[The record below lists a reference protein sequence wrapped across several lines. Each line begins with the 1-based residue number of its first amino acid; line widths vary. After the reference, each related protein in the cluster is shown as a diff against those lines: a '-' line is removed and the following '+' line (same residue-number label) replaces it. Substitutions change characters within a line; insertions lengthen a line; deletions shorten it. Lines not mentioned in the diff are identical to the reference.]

1 MKKILQILLG
11 TAMVAAAVLSCKKD
25 ELKQETLEVSPSEA
39 LRFLAKGNEDA
50 VLTIS
55 TNASTYEVDAEKWV
69 ITQKDGNKLSVNVE
83 DNKSAERSCDMT
95 ISAGTAEPVVI
106 KITQAAGEAD
116 AISVAPTSLLFRAS
130 GDEPKKLTVTTNVE
144 GWTYVADFGKNE
156 QKDWFTVTPD
166 DADPKSLTVKVR
178 DYTETDGERTGSID
192 FSAGDAKTSVRVTQT
207 AKDKVEVT
215 PSEPLDFTWNDAE
228 RKTIEVMTNAAS
240 WDVAVEPG
248 AESWINT
255 QKEGMTLTISV
266 EVNDSE
272 SERNGKVTVSAG
284 NAVPVEIKVTQTGK
298 PAPVDGKLADQTS
311 TDDPV
316 RVTMKQGAAAYTVT
330 PVLKLDSALEDAG
343 SMTLYY
349 DEQVLNN
356 WNEFGGRPQCTRLPE
371 DSYTL
376 PEEGFTIPAGQ
387 TDVQL
392 PIEINL
398 ENLEYETSYMLVLK
412 VQAKSDNI
420 GDVSCGYDGLRYI
433 ITTAKGPAKPVDH
446 STRKNVA
453 ILEVND
459 VNPLS
464 LLEVKFTDGSLFF
477 DGVVLF
483 SSNIQ
488 YDADGNSVEL
498 YHNPNV
504 QTLLQQRDTYIKPLQ
519 DAGIEVYLSILGN
532 HTPARVSNLLPATAE
547 DFAAQ
552 VADAINTYH
561 LDGVFLDDEYGSSY
575 GTGAYTDVF
584 YPYTNSI
591 STREKQYSEFGY
603 ILKQTLKEEC
613 EGNPK
618 VILYQVNDEEWYNY
632 SGTPANE
639 YLDLLIPD
647 HNGTTAQYY
656 GPRNMNLAK
665 ENMAFVTWNCRTYG
679 LDENKATGNL
689 YPTSN
694 NMVKKALSD
703 GNWMGWYNLNLD
715 PTSGD
720 GYFNWMNNT
729 VRLMQFYAYYAFDG
743 AEIATPTGYYRK
755 INPGAGDGQFDPN
768 RYEYDGFYSGSD
780 WRDYVPEE

>member
-1 MKKILQILLG
+1 MLG

-25 ELKQETLEVSPSEA
+25 EIKQETLEVSPSKD
-39 LRFLAKGNEDA
+39 LQFLAKGNEDA

-55 TNASTYEVDAEKWV
+55 ASASSYEVDAEDWV
-69 ITQKDGNKLSVNVE
+69 ITRKNGNKLSVNVR

-144 GWTYVADFGKNE
+144 DWTYVADFGKNE
-156 QKDWFTVTPD
+156 QEDWFTVTPD
-166 DADPKSLTVKVR
+166 DADPKSLTVTVT

-192 FSAGDAKTSVRVTQT
+192 FSAGEAKVSVPVRQS
-207 AKDKVEVT
+207 ARDMVEVT
-215 PSEPLDFTWNDAE
+215 PSEPLTFSWNDAE
-228 RKTIEVMTNAAS
+228 GVALEVTTTADS
-240 WDVAVEPG
+240 WDAAVDTDG
-248 AESWINT
+248 KGWITTN
-255 QKEGMTLTISV
+255 KENSTLTISV
-266 EVNDSE
+266 SPNDSE
-272 SERNGKVTVSAG
+272 SSRSGKVTVSAG
-284 NAVPVEIKVTQTGK
+284 NAVPVEIQVTQTAK
-298 PAPVDGKLADQTS
+298 PAPVNGKLADQTS
-311 TDDPV
+311 TEDPV
-316 RVTMKQGAAAYTVT
+316 RVTMEQGAATYTVT

-349 DEQVLNN
+349 DEAGVDN
-356 WNEFGGRPQCTRLPE
+356 WNVGGTPECAKLPE
-371 DSYTL
+371 GSYTL
-376 PEEGFTIPAGQ
+376 PEEGFTIPDGQ

-420 GDVSCGYDGLRYI
+420 GDVSCGNDGLRYI
-433 ITTAKGPAKPVDH
+433 ITTAKAPAEPVDH
-446 STRKNVA
+446 STRKNLA

-477 DGVVLF
+477 DAVALF

-488 YDADGNSVEL
+488 YNKELGKVEL

-504 QTLLQQRDTYIKPLQ
+504 QALLDGYETYIKPLQ

-532 HTPARVSNLLPATAE
+532 HTPAWLSNLLPETAKL
-547 DFAAQ
+547 FAAQ

-561 LDGVFLDDEYGSSY
+561 LDGVLLDDEYKGTY
-575 GTGAYTDVF
+575 GAGEYTNLF
-584 YPYTNSI
+584 YPYTNYYLNI
-591 STREKQYSEFGY
+591 ENQYSEFGY
-603 ILKQTLKEEC
+603 ILKQTLKEQC
-613 EGNPK
+613 AGNPK
-618 VILYQVNDEEWYNY
+618 VVFYQVSDVEWHDYN
-632 SGTPANE
+632 GTPVNQF
-639 YLDLLIPD
+639 LDLLIPD
-647 HNGTTAQYY
+647 HNGTVAKYY
-656 GPRNMNLAK
+656 GSRNMNLAK
-665 ENMAFVTWNCRTYG
+665 ENMAYVSWNCRTYG
-679 LDENKATGNL
+679 FGNASTNKL
-689 YPTSN
+689 PS
-694 NMVKKALSD
+694 LSD
-703 GNWMGWYNLNLD
+703 KTIVNSLSEGNWVGWYNLNLD

-729 VRLMQFYAYYAFDG
+729 VRLMQLYAYSAFDG
-743 AEIATPTGYYRK
+743 AEIATPTGYYK
-755 INPGAGDGQFDPN
+755 KVGDGQFDPK

-780 WRDYVPEE
+780 WRDYLP

>member
-1 MKKILQILLG
+1 MLG
-11 TAMVAAAVLSCKKD
+11 IAMVAAAVLSCKKD
-25 ELKQETLEVSPSEA
+25 EIKQETLEVSPSKD
-39 LRFLAKGNEDA
+39 LQFLAKGNEDA

-55 TNASTYEVDAEKWV
+55 ASASSYEVDAEDWV
-69 ITQKDGNKLSVNVE
+69 ITRKNGNKLSVNVR

-130 GDEPKKLTVTTNVE
+130 GNEPQTLTVTTNVE
-144 GWTYVADFGKNE
+144 DWTYVADFGKNE

-166 DADPKSLTVKVR
+166 DADPKSLTVTVT

-192 FSAGDAKTSVRVTQT
+192 FSAGEAKVSVPVRQS
-207 AKDKVEVT
+207 ARDMVEVT
-215 PSEPLDFTWNDAE
+215 PSEPLTFSWNDAE
-228 RKTIEVMTNAAS
+228 GVALEVTTTADS
-240 WDVAVEPG
+240 WDVAVD
-248 AESWINT
+248 ADAQSWIT
-255 QKEGMTLTISV
+255 TDKENATLTISV
-266 EVNDSE
+266 SPNDSE
-272 SERNGKVTVSAG
+272 SSRSGKVTVSAG
-284 NAVPVEIKVTQTGK
+284 NAEPVEIQVTQTGK
-298 PAPVDGKLADQTS
+298 PAPVNGQLADQTS

-316 RVTMKQGAAAYTVT
+316 RVTMEQGATAYTVT
-330 PVLKLDSALEDAG
+330 PVLKLASALEDAG
-343 SMTLYY
+343 NITLYY
-349 DEQVLNN
+349 DEAVVDT
-356 WNEFGGRPQCTRLPE
+356 WNSYGGVPVCEKLPE
-371 DSYTL
+371 NSYTL
-376 PEEGFTIPAGQ
+376 PEEGFTIPARQ

-412 VQAKSDNI
+412 VQSKSDNI
-420 GDVSCGYDGLRYI
+420 GDVSCGNDGLRYI
-433 ITTAKGPAKPVDH
+433 ITTAKAPAKPVDH

-464 LLEVKFTDGSLFF
+464 VLEVKFTDGSLFF

-488 YDADGNSVEL
+488 YNQELGVVEL

-504 QTLLQQRDTYIKPLQ
+504 QTLLEQRDTYIKPLQ

-532 HTPARVSNLLPATAE
+532 RTPAWVSNLLPATAE
-547 DFAAQ
+547 LFAAK
-552 VADAINTYH
+552 VADDVSKYH
-561 LDGVFLDDEYGSSY
+561 LDGVFLDDEYRGEY
-575 GTGAYTDVF
+575 GADEYTNLF
-584 YPYTNSI
+584 YPY
-591 STREKQYSEFGY
+591 STYYGTLEPQYSRFGY
-603 ILKQTLKEEC
+603 ILKQALKKKC
-613 EGNPK
+613 DWNPK
-618 VILYQVNDEEWYNY
+618 VILYQVNEEEWRQVD
-632 SGTPANE
+632 GTPVNE

-647 HNGTTAQYY
+647 HNGTVAKWYNASY
-656 GPRNMNLAK
+656 MNIAK
-665 ENMAFVTWNCRTYG
+665 ENMAFVSWNCRTYG
-679 LDENKATGNL
+679 LDENDEATGNL

-694 NMVKKALSD
+694 STVKKSLSD

-715 PTSGD
+715 PTSGV

-743 AEIATPTGYYRK
+743 AEIATPTGYYK
-755 INPGAGDGQFDPN
+755 KMNPGKGDGQFDPN

-780 WRDYVPEE
+780 WRDYVPEK

>member
-1 MKKILQILLG
+1 MLG

-25 ELKQETLEVSPSEA
+25 EIKQETLEVSPSEE
-39 LRFLAKGNEDA
+39 LRFFAKGNEDA

-69 ITQKDGNKLSVNVE
+69 LTQKDGNKLSVNVE

-116 AISVAPTSLLFRAS
+116 AISVDPTSLLFKAS
-130 GDEPKKLTVTTNVE
+130 GDEPKTLTVTTNVE
-144 GWTYVADFGKNE
+144 DWTYVADFGENE
-156 QKDWFTVTPD
+156 QEDWFTVTPD
-166 DADPKSLTVKVR
+166 GADPKSLTVAVK

-192 FSAGDAKTSVRVTQT
+192 FSAGEAKVVSVPVRQS
-207 AKDKVEVT
+207 ARDMVEVT
-215 PSEPLDFTWNDAE
+215 PSEPLTFSWNDAE
-228 RKTIEVMTNAAS
+228 RVALEVTTTADS
-240 WDVAVEPG
+240 WDVAVD
-248 AESWINT
+248 ADAQSWIT
-255 QKEGMTLTISV
+255 TDKENSTLTISV

-272 SERNGKVTVSAG
+272 SERSGKVTVSAG
-284 NAVPVEIKVTQTGK
+284 NAVPVEILVTQTGK
-298 PAPVDGKLADQTS
+298 PAPVNGQLADQTS

-316 RVTMKQGAAAYTVT
+316 RVTMVQGATAYPVT
-330 PVLKLDSALEDAG
+330 PVLKLASALEDAG
-343 SMTLYY
+343 NITLYY
-349 DEQVLNN
+349 DEAVVDT
-356 WNEFGGRPQCTRLPE
+356 WNSFGGVPVCEKLPE
-371 DSYTL
+371 NSYTL
-376 PEEGFTIPAGQ
+376 PEGGFTIPAGQ

-420 GDVSCGYDGLRYI
+420 GDVSCGNDGLRYI
-433 ITTAKGPAKPVDH
+433 ITTAKAPAKPVDH

-453 ILEVND
+453 IIEVND

-488 YDADGNSVEL
+488 YNADGNYVEL

-504 QTLLQQRDTYIKPLQ
+504 QTLLEQRDTYIKPLQ

-532 HTPARVSNLLPATAE
+532 HTPAWVSNLLPETAE
-547 DFAAQ
+547 DFAAE
-552 VADAINTYH
+552 VAAAVSEYH
-561 LDGVFLDDEYGSSY
+561 LDGVFLDDEYR
-575 GTGAYTDVF
+575 GTYSAGQYTDLF
-584 YPYTNSI
+584 YPY
-591 STREKQYSEFGY
+591 STYYGNLEPQYSEFGY
-603 ILKQTLKEEC
+603 FLKQALKTLAW
-613 EGNPK
+613 NPK
-618 VILYQVNDEEWYNY
+618 VILYQVNEEEWREVYE
-632 SGTPANE
+632 TPVNE

-647 HNGTTAQYY
+647 HNGKRAQWY
-656 GPRNMNLAK
+656 GPSNMDIAK
-665 ENMAFVTWNCRTYG
+665 ENMAYISWNCRTYG
-679 LDENKATGNL
+679 FGNAANTNL
-689 YPTSN
+689 PGIN
-694 NMVKKALSD
+694 NSAVSGSLEY
-703 GNWMGWYNLNLD
+703 GNWVGWYNLNLD

-729 VRLMQFYAYYAFDG
+729 VRMMQFYAYYAFDG
-743 AEIATPTGYYRK
+743 AEIATPTGYYKK
-755 INPGAGDGQFDPN
+755 INPGVGDGQFDPN

-780 WRDYVPEE
+780 WRDYLPASE

>member
-1 MKKILQILLG
+1 MLG

-25 ELKQETLEVSPSEA
+25 EIKQETLEVSPSED
-39 LRFLAKGNEDA
+39 LKFLAKGNEDA

-55 TNASTYEVDAEKWV
+55 ASASSYEVDAEDWV
-69 ITQKDGNKLSVNVE
+69 IRRKNGNKLSVNVR

-106 KITQAAGEAD
+106 KITQAAVEAD

-130 GDEPKKLTVTTNVE
+130 GDEPQTLTVTTNVE
-144 GWTYVADFGKNE
+144 DWTYDLTFGEKE
-156 QKDWFTVTPD
+156 EERWFTVTPD
-166 DADPKSLTVKVR
+166 DADPKSLTVTV
-178 DYTETDGERTGSID
+178 TDFSGTDEERTGSID
-192 FSAGDAKTSVRVTQT
+192 FSAGEAKVSVPVRQS
-207 AKDKVEVT
+207 ARDMVEVT
-215 PSEPLDFTWNDAE
+215 PSEPLTFSWNDAE
-228 RKTIEVMTNAAS
+228 GVALEVTTTADS
-240 WDVAVEPG
+240 WDAAVDTDGEG
-248 AESWINT
+248 WVTA
-255 QKEGMTLTISV
+255 QKKSTTLTISV
-266 EVNDSE
+266 SPNDSE
-272 SERNGKVTVSAG
+272 SERSGKVTVSAG

-298 PAPVDGKLADQTS
+298 PAPVNGQLADQTS

-316 RVTMKQGAAAYTVT
+316 RVTMKQGATAYTVT
-330 PVLKLDSALEDAG
+330 PVLKLASALEDAG
-343 SMTLYY
+343 NITLYY
-349 DEQVLNN
+349 DEAVVDT
-356 WNEFGGRPQCTRLPE
+356 WTSYGGVPVCEKLPE
-371 DSYTL
+371 GSYTL

-412 VQAKSDNI
+412 VKSTSENI
-420 GDVSCGYDGLRYI
+420 GVVDPGLDGLRYI

-464 LLEVKFTDGSLFF
+464 VLEVKFTDGSLFF

-488 YDADGNSVEL
+488 YNQELGGVEL
-498 YHNPNV
+498 YHNPNLL
-504 QTLLQQRDTYIKPLQ
+504 TLLEHRDTYIKPLQ

-532 HTPARVSNLLPATAE
+532 HTPARVSNLLPPTAE
-547 DFAAQ
+547 LFAAD
-552 VADAINTYH
+552 VAAAINTYH
-561 LDGVFLDDEYGSSY
+561 LDGVFLDDEYGSLY
-575 GTGAYTDVF
+575 GTGEYTDLF
-584 YPYTNSI
+584 YPYTNTI
-591 STREKQYSEFGY
+591 LTREKQYSEFGY

-632 SGTPANE
+632 NGTPANE
-639 YLDLLIPD
+639 YLDMLIPD
-647 HNGTTAQYY
+647 HNGTVAKYY
-656 GPRNMNLAK
+656 GPGNMNLAK

-679 LDENKATGNL
+679 LDEEKATGNL

-694 NMVKKALSD
+694 SMVKKALSD

-743 AEIATPTGYYRK
+743 AEIATPTGYYKK

-780 WRDYVPEE
+780 WRDYVPEK

>member
-1 MKKILQILLG
+1 MKKFFQVLLG

-25 ELKQETLEVSPSEA
+25 EIKQETLEVSPSKD
-39 LRFLAKGNEDA
+39 LQFLAKGNEDA

-55 TNASTYEVDAEKWV
+55 TNASSYEVDAEKWV
-69 ITQKDGNKLSVNVE
+69 ITQKDGNKLSVNVT
-83 DNKSAERSCDMT
+83 DNESAQRSCDMT

-116 AISVAPTSLLFRAS
+116 AISVAPTPLLFRAS
-130 GDEPKKLTVTTNVE
+130 GNEPQTLTVTTNVE
-144 GWTYVADFGKNE
+144 DWTYDLTFGENE
-156 QKDWFTVTPD
+156 EKGWFTVTPD
-166 DADPKSLTVKVR
+166 DADPKSLTVTVK

-192 FSAGDAKTSVRVTQT
+192 FSAGKAKVSVQVKQSAR
-207 AKDKVEVT
+207 DMVEVT
-215 PSEPLDFTWNDAE
+215 PSEPLTFSWNDAE
-228 RKTIEVMTNAAS
+228 RVALEVTTTADS
-240 WDVAVEPG
+240 WDVAVD
-248 AESWINT
+248 ADWIT
-255 QKEGMTLTISV
+255 ADKENATLTITV
-266 EVNDSE
+266 RTNDSE
-272 SERNGKVTVSAG
+272 SERSGKVTVSAG
-284 NAVPVEIKVTQTGK
+284 NAEPVEIPVTQTGK
-298 PAPVDGKLADQTS
+298 PAPVNGQLADKTS

-316 RVTMKQGAAAYTVT
+316 RVTMKQGATAYTVT
-330 PVLKLDSALEDAG
+330 PVLKLASALEDAG

-356 WNEFGGRPQCTRLPE
+356 WNEFGGSPQCTRLPE

-387 TDVQL
+387 ADVQL

-412 VQAKSDNI
+412 VQSKSDNI
-420 GDVSCGYDGLRYI
+420 GDVSCGNDGLRYI
-433 ITTAKGPAKPVDH
+433 ITTAKEPAKPVDH

-488 YDADGNSVEL
+488 YNADGNYVEL

-504 QTLLQQRDTYIKPLQ
+504 QTLLEQRDTYIKPLQ

-532 HTPARVSNLLPATAE
+532 HTPAWVSNLLPATAQ
-547 DFAAQ
+547 DFAEQ
-552 VADAINTYH
+552 VKETVDYYH
-561 LDGVFLDDEYGSSY
+561 LDGVFLDDEYR
-575 GTGAYTDVF
+575 GTYSTGEYTDLF
-584 YPYTNSI
+584 YPY
-591 STREKQYSEFGY
+591 STYYGNLEPQYSELGY
-603 ILKQTLKEEC
+603 FLKQALKTLAW
-613 EGNPK
+613 NPK
-618 VILYQVNDEEWYNY
+618 VILYQVNEEEWREVYE
-632 SGTPANE
+632 TPVNE

-647 HNGTTAQYY
+647 HNGKRAQYF
-656 GPRNMNLAK
+656 GPSNMDIAK
-665 ENMAFVTWNCRTYG
+665 ENMAYISWNCRTYG
-679 LDENKATGNL
+679 FGNAANTNL
-689 YPTSN
+689 PGIN
-694 NMVKKALSD
+694 NSAVSGSLEY
-703 GNWMGWYNLNLD
+703 GNWVGWYNLNLD

-729 VRLMQFYAYYAFDG
+729 VRMMQFYAYYAFDG
-743 AEIATPTGYYRK
+743 AEIATPTGYYK
-755 INPGAGDGQFDPN
+755 KTNPGAGDGLFDPN

-780 WRDYVPEE
+780 WRDYLPASE

>member
-1 MKKILQILLG
+1 MLG

-25 ELKQETLEVSPSEA
+25 EIKQETLEVSPSKD
-39 LRFLAKGNEDA
+39 LQFLAKGNEDA

-55 TNASTYEVDAEKWV
+55 TNASSYEVDAEDWV

-116 AISVAPTSLLFRAS
+116 AISVAPTPLLFKAS
-130 GDEPKKLTVTTNVE
+130 GNESQTLTVTTNVE
-144 GWTYVADFGKNE
+144 DWTYDLSFGENE
-156 QKDWFTVTPD
+156 EEGWFTVKAD
-166 DADPKSLTVKVR
+166 EADPKSLVVTVS
-178 DYTETDGERTGSID
+178 DYAETDGERVGSID
-192 FSAGDAKTSVRVTQT
+192 FSAGDATASVPVRQS
-207 AKDKVEVT
+207 AKDIVEVN
-215 PSEPLDFTWNDAE
+215 PSGPLTFAWNASE
-228 RKTIEVMTNAAS
+228 GETLEVTTTADS
-240 WDVAVEPG
+240 WDVAVD
-248 AESWINT
+248 ADAQSWIT
-255 QKEGMTLTISV
+255 ADKENATLTITVST
-266 EVNDSE
+266 NDSE
-272 SERNGKVTVSAG
+272 SERSGKVTVSAG
-284 NAVPVEIKVTQTGK
+284 NAEPVEIQVTQTGK
-298 PAPVDGKLADQTS
+298 PAPVNGQLADQTS

-316 RVTMKQGAAAYTVT
+316 RVTMKQGATAYTVT
-330 PVLKLDSALEDAG
+330 PVLKLASALEDAG

-356 WNEFGGRPQCTRLPE
+356 WNEFGGSPQCTRLPE

-376 PEEGFTIPAGQ
+376 LEEGFTIPVGQ
-387 TDVQL
+387 TEVQL

-420 GDVSCGYDGLRYI
+420 GDVSCGNDGLRYI
-433 ITTAKGPAKPVDH
+433 ITTAKEPAKPVDH

-488 YDADGNSVEL
+488 YNADGGYVEL

-504 QTLLQQRDTYIKPLQ
+504 QTLLEERDTYIKPLQ

-532 HTPARVSNLLPATAE
+532 HTPAWVSNLLPATAE
-547 DFAAQ
+547 AFAAE
-552 VADAINTYH
+552 VKEAVEYYH
-561 LDGVFLDDEYGSSY
+561 LDGVFLDDEYRGTY
-575 GTGAYTDVF
+575 GAGEYSDLF
-584 YPYTNSI
+584 YPY
-591 STREKQYSEFGY
+591 STYYGKLEPQYSEFGY
-603 ILKQTLKEEC
+603 FLKQALKTLAW
-613 EGNPK
+613 NPK
-618 VILYQVNDEEWYNY
+618 VILYQVNEEEWREVY
-632 SGTPANE
+632 GTPANE

-647 HNGTTAQYY
+647 HNGKRAQYF

-665 ENMAFVTWNCRTYG
+665 ENMAYISWNCRTYG
-679 LDENKATGNL
+679 FGNASTNNLPGLDNSAVSGSLE
-689 YPTSN
+689 Y
-694 NMVKKALSD
+694 
-703 GNWMGWYNLNLD
+703 GNWVGWYNLNLD

-729 VRLMQFYAYYAFDG
+729 VRMMQFYAYYAFDG
-743 AEIATPTGYYRK
+743 AEIATPTGYYK
-755 INPGAGDGQFDPN
+755 KTNPGAGDGLFDPN
-768 RYEYDGFYSGSD
+768 RYEHDGFYSGSD
-780 WRDYVPEE
+780 WRDYLPASE

>member
-1 MKKILQILLG
+1 MLG

-25 ELKQETLEVSPSEA
+25 EIKQETLEVSPSED
-39 LRFLAKGNEDA
+39 LRFLAKGNEYA

-116 AISVAPTSLLFRAS
+116 AISVTPTSLLFRAS

-166 DADPKSLTVKVR
+166 DADPKSLKVTVT

-192 FSAGDAKTSVRVTQT
+192 FSAGEAKVVSVRVTQT
-207 AKDKVEVT
+207 AKDKVEVN
-215 PSEPLDFTWNDAE
+215 PSEPLTFSWNASE
-228 RKTIEVMTNAAS
+228 GETLEVTTTADS
-240 WDVAVEPG
+240 WDVAVDADAQG
-248 AESWINT
+248 WINT
-255 QKEGMTLTISV
+255 QKDGMTLTISV
-266 EVNDSE
+266 EVNESE
-272 SERNGKVTVSAG
+272 SERSGKVTVSAG
-284 NAVPVEIKVTQTGK
+284 NAEPVEIQVTQTGK
-298 PAPVDGKLADQTS
+298 PAPVNGQLADQTS

-330 PVLKLDSALEDAG
+330 PVLKLASALEDAG
-343 SMTLYY
+343 NITLYY
-349 DEQVLNN
+349 DEAVVDT
-356 WNEFGGRPQCTRLPE
+356 WNTYGGVPVCEKLPE
-371 DSYTL
+371 GSYTL
-376 PEEGFTIPAGQ
+376 PEEGFTIPARQ

-420 GDVSCGYDGLRYI
+420 GDVSCGNDGLRYI

-488 YDADGNSVEL
+488 YNAVGNYVEL

-552 VADAINTYH
+552 VAEAINTYH

-575 GTGAYTDVF
+575 GTGEYTDVF

-632 SGTPANE
+632 NGTPANE

-647 HNGTTAQYY
+647 HNGKVAQYY
-656 GPRNMNLAK
+656 GSRNMNLAK
-665 ENMAFVTWNCRTYG
+665 ENMTFVTWNCREYG
-679 LDENKATGNL
+679 FGKHATDNL

-694 NMVKKALSD
+694 ITVKKSLSD
-703 GNWMGWYNLNLD
+703 GNWVGWYNLNLD

-743 AEIATPTGYYRK
+743 AEIATPTGYYK
-755 INPGAGDGQFDPN
+755 KVGEGQYDPN

-780 WRDYVPEE
+780 WRDYVPEK

>member
-25 ELKQETLEVSPSEA
+25 EIKQETLEVSPSED

-144 GWTYVADFGKNE
+144 EWTYVATFGKKE
-156 QKDWFTVTPD
+156 QKAWFTVTPD
-166 DADPKSLTVKVR
+166 DADPKSLTVTV
-178 DYTETDGERTGSID
+178 TDFSGTDEERTGSID
-192 FSAGDAKTSVRVTQT
+192 FSAGEAKVSVPVRQS
-207 AKDKVEVT
+207 ARDMVEVT
-215 PSEPLDFTWNDAE
+215 PSEPLTFSWNDAE
-228 RKTIEVMTNAAS
+228 GVALEVTTTADS
-240 WDVAVEPG
+240 WDAAVDTDGEG
-248 AESWINT
+248 WVTA
-255 QKEGMTLTISV
+255 QKEGTTLTITV
-266 EVNDSE
+266 KQNDSE
-272 SERNGKVTVSAG
+272 SERSGKVTVSAG
-284 NAVPVEIKVTQTGK
+284 NAKPVEIQVTQTGK
-298 PAPVDGKLADQTS
+298 PAPVNGQLADQTS

-316 RVTMKQGAAAYTVT
+316 RVTMEQGATAYTVT

-349 DEQVLNN
+349 DEAGVDN
-356 WNEFGGRPQCTRLPE
+356 WNVGGTPECAKLPE
-371 DSYTL
+371 GSYTL

-420 GDVSCGYDGLRYI
+420 GDVSCGNDGLRYI
-433 ITTAKGPAKPVDH
+433 ITTAKEPAKPVDK
-446 STRKNVA
+446 TRKNLA

-464 LLEVKFTDGSLFF
+464 VLEVKFTDGTPFF

-488 YDADGNSVEL
+488 YNADGNYVEL

-504 QTLLQQRDTYIKPLQ
+504 QTLLEQRDTYIKPLQ

-532 HTPARVSNLLPATAE
+532 HTPAWVSNLLPATAE
-547 DFAAQ
+547 LFAAQ
-552 VADAINTYH
+552 VANAVKEYH
-561 LDGVFLDDEYGSSY
+561 LDGVFLDDEYRGEY
-575 GTGAYTDVF
+575 GADEHTDLF
-584 YPYTNSI
+584 YPY
-591 STREKQYSEFGY
+591 STYYGTLEPQYSRFGY
-603 ILKQTLKEEC
+603 ILKQALKKKC
-613 EGNPK
+613 DWNPK
-618 VILYQVNDEEWYNY
+618 VILYQVNEEEWRQVD
-632 SGTPANE
+632 GTPVNE

-647 HNGTTAQYY
+647 HNGTRAQYF
-656 GPRNMNLAK
+656 GPSQMNIAK
-665 ENMAFVTWNCRTYG
+665 ENMAYVSWNCRTYG
-679 LDENKATGNL
+679 FGNASTNKLPGLDNATVSGSL
-689 YPTSN
+689 EY
-694 NMVKKALSD
+694 
-703 GNWMGWYNLNLD
+703 GNWVGWYNLNLD
-715 PTSGD
+715 PTSGE

-729 VRLMQFYAYYAFDG
+729 VRMMQFYAYYAFDG
-743 AEIATPTGYYRK
+743 AEIATPTGYYK
-755 INPGAGDGQFDPN
+755 KTNPGAGDGQFDPN
-768 RYEYDGFYSGSD
+768 RYEYDEFYSGSD
-780 WRDYVPEE
+780 WRDYLPASE

>member
-1 MKKILQILLG
+1 MLG
-11 TAMVAAAVLSCKKD
+11 IAMVAAAVLSCKKD
-25 ELKQETLEVSPSEA
+25 EIKQETLEVSPSKD
-39 LRFLAKGNEDA
+39 LQFFAKGNEDA

-55 TNASTYEVDAEKWV
+55 ASASSYEVDAEDWV
-69 ITQKDGNKLSVNVE
+69 ITRKNGNKLSVNVT

-116 AISVAPTSLLFRAS
+116 AISVAPPSLLFRAS
-130 GDEPKKLTVTTNVE
+130 GNEPQTLTVTTNVE
-144 GWTYVADFGKNE
+144 AWTYDLSFGENE
-156 QKDWFTVTPD
+156 EESWFTVKAD
-166 DADPKSLTVKVR
+166 EADPKSLVVTVS
-178 DYTETDGERTGSID
+178 DYAETEGERVGSIN
-192 FSAGDAKTSVRVTQT
+192 FSAGDDNTSVAVRQS
-207 AKDKVEVT
+207 ARDMVEVT
-215 PSEPLDFTWNDAE
+215 PSEPLTFSWNDAE
-228 RKTIEVMTNAAS
+228 GVALGVTTTAAS
-240 WDVAVEPG
+240 WDAAVETG
-248 AESWINT
+248 AESWINI
-255 QKEGMTLTISV
+255 QKEGTTLTISV
-266 EVNDSE
+266 EVNGSE
-272 SERNGKVTVSAG
+272 SERSGKVTVSAG
-284 NAVPVEIKVTQTGK
+284 NAKPVEIKVTQTGK
-298 PAPVDGKLADQTS
+298 PAPVNGQLADQTS

-316 RVTMKQGAAAYTVT
+316 RVTMKQGATAYPVT
-330 PVLKLDSALEDAG
+330 PVLKLASALEDAG
-343 SMTLYY
+343 SITLYY
-349 DEQVLNN
+349 DEAVVDT
-356 WNEFGGRPQCTRLPE
+356 WNSYGGVPVCEKLPE
-371 DSYTL
+371 GSYTL

-420 GDVSCGYDGLRYI
+420 GDVSCGNDGLRYI

-488 YDADGNSVEL
+488 YNADGNYVEL

-504 QTLLQQRDTYIKPLQ
+504 QTLLEQRDTYIKPLQ

-532 HTPARVSNLLPATAE
+532 RTPAWVSNLLPATAE
-547 DFAAQ
+547 LFAAK
-552 VADAINTYH
+552 VADDVSKYH
-561 LDGVFLDDEYGSSY
+561 LDGVFLDDEYRGEY
-575 GTGAYTDVF
+575 GADEYTNLF
-584 YPYTNSI
+584 YPY
-591 STREKQYSEFGY
+591 STYYGTLEPQYSRFGY
-603 ILKQTLKEEC
+603 ILKQALKKKC
-613 EGNPK
+613 DWNPK
-618 VILYQVNDEEWYNY
+618 VILYQVNEEEWRQVD
-632 SGTPANE
+632 GTPVNE

-647 HNGTTAQYY
+647 HNGTVAKWYNASY
-656 GPRNMNLAK
+656 MNIAK
-665 ENMAFVTWNCRTYG
+665 ENMAFVSWNCRTYG
-679 LDENKATGNL
+679 LDENDEATGNL
-689 YPTSN
+689 YSTSN
-694 NMVKKALSD
+694 ATVKKSLSD

-715 PTSGD
+715 PTSGV

-743 AEIATPTGYYRK
+743 AEIATPTGYYK
-755 INPGAGDGQFDPN
+755 KMNPGAGDGQFDPN

-780 WRDYVPEE
+780 WRDYLPASE